1 MRSVLEMATV
11 YIVYCY
17 CSVGDKLA
25 VTGLEGYINIYI
37 YIYFTVIRGPQVH
50 HSLTGSSI
58 Y

>member
-11 YIVYCY
+11 YIVYCC

-37 YIYFTVIRGPQVH
+37 YIFYCD
-50 HSLTGSSI
+50 
-58 Y
+58 